1 MHRPVDS
8 FRGNIYDIDLNEDFK
23 RAALILVLRPGKG
36 RLGRLGTRPTRP
48 GSLRTFMKGFLAAF
62 FIVPVGIFLLIR
74 FVAGVALK

>member
-1 MHRPVDS
+1 MRCIVDS
-8 FRGNIYDIDLNEDFK
+8 FRGNIYGIDLNEDFK

-36 RLGRLGTRPTRP
+36 RLGRLGTRP

-62 FIVPVGIFLLIR
+62 FIVPVGIPLLIR

>member
-1 MHRPVDS
+1 MRCIVDS
-8 FRGNIYDIDLNEDFK
+8 FRGTIYGIDLNEDFK

-36 RLGRLGTRPTRP
+36 RLGRLGTRP

-62 FIVPVGIFLLIR
+62 FIMPFGITLLIR